1 MKVKITE
8 PGWAG
13 FTGQFGQFEFVDGV
27 SVDDI
32 GRADAAYLAGLVS
45 VEDASSGE
53 NPSTAQRIIDTYM
66 TPAVGTEAAKAPVE
80 VVAVVVHTKE
90 SLEAIADA
98 GGIKGIREIADTLGV
113 KGNSISD
120 LIGKVLAAQPAV
132 QPAVAEAA
140 PAVVAVAEVP
150 EAAPAAS
157 GE

>member
-13 FTGQFGQFEFVDGV
+13 FTGQFGQFEFMDGV

-32 GRADAAYLAGLVS
+32 GRADAAYLAGLIS
-45 VEDASSGE
+45 VENADSGK

-66 TPAVGTEAAKAPVE
+66 APAVGPEAAKAPVE
-80 VVAVVVHTKE
+80 AAPVVTHTKE

-98 GGIKGIREIADTLGV
+98 DGIKGVREIADLLGV
-113 KGNSISD
+113 KGNSIAD
-120 LIGKVLAAQPAV
+120 LIGKVLAAQ
-132 QPAVAEAA
+132 EAA
-140 PAVVAVAEVP
+140 PAVVVAPTEP
-150 EAAPAAS
+150 ETP